1 MLTPS
6 PFPYPTARNQ
16 YQGVIAPQASS
27 EGMSV
32 GMMALAAVGVVGLL
46 WFLLK
51 RDYGTPQVE
60 GGDWEWNEPSYTPN
74 RSRRRGRRRSSRR
87 RGRSAAR
94 KSRSTRSTRKR
105 SRRGRSS
112 DGWMDVPVSIR
123 SVPSRGGG
131 RTTTFTYA
139 DGRVVTKHRSR
150 KEHEARRKEIRA
162 RMNKRAS
169 DAKAIAR
176 KKGLSAAEISWA
188 SGLIHSDEADYP
200 GELAAKWVSL
210 VRGKTRLRR
219 NGKGS
224 YGSRHA
230 RNPGVN
236 VSPSEYDYRHGSTW
250 AGAVTTKGGPTI
262 RRRRHSG
269 VTRILQSG
277 REEPKGMHQAESE
290 LYGRGVPTH
299 VIRRALDKALRGLS
313 QDELWGMSKSDALAR
328 LYATGE
334 IPSYMRANKR
344 SAWASYTPNLASS
357 PVIDVAHTT
366 VPMPYRRAT
375 NSLAL
380 KGMSKREAVRLI
392 DIALERSPGLLER
405 GSVALA
411 EAAFSIRNEVLPG
424 QRADR
429 PTFVPNR
436 KSGRHSGGRSCRPTP
451 RRCPTDRA
459 GAIRWLSEQLCV
471 SKSKATSLLG
481 RYGSRG
487 RSRVDLGNVEHIVEM
502 YSQFGEGGLSTYP
515 YKTRASHAG
524 VERSRGAR
532 KRLTRKRRR
541 GRGRRW

>member
-60 GGDWEWNEPSYTPN
+60 GVDWEWDEPSYTPN
-74 RSRRRGRRRSSRR
+74 RSRSRSRRRGRRRNSRR
-87 RGRSAAR
+87 RGRSSSR
-94 KSRSTRSTRKR
+94 RTRSTRSTRKR

-112 DGWMDVPVSIR
+112 DGWLDVPVSVRIA
-123 SVPSRGGG
+123 SSRDGGSS
-131 RTTTFTYA
+131 TTFTYA

-162 RMNKRAS
+162 RMNKRAT

-188 SGLIHSDEADYP
+188 SGLIHADEADYP

-210 VRGKTRLRR
+210 VRGKSRLRR

-224 YGSRHA
+224 YGFRHT

-236 VSPSEYDYRHGSTW
+236 VSPSEYDYSYGSTW

-262 RRRRHSG
+262 RRRRRSG
-269 VTRILQSG
+269 ATRILPSG

-357 PVIDVAHTT
+357 PVIDAAHTP

-424 QRADR
+424 QRAER

-436 KSGRHSGGRSCRPTP
+436 H
-451 RRCPTDRA
+451 
-459 GAIRWLSEQLCV
+459 
-471 SKSKATSLLG
+471 
-481 RYGSRG
+481 
-487 RSRVDLGNVEHIVEM
+487 
-502 YSQFGEGGLSTYP
+502 
-515 YKTRASHAG
+515 
-524 VERSRGAR
+524 
-532 KRLTRKRRR
+532 TRKSRR